1 MDVRALDVV
10 GNPELRETLLL
21 VRARPQPV
29 SIREVAAATGVHHN
43 VARRRLER
51 LTEAGLLTTRFERPS
66 GRTGPGAGR
75 PAKVYSPA
83 VETSTIEF
91 PERRYAELVGLLADG
106 VSKRRLREV
115 GIRFG
120 TALAA
125 RAGIE
130 RSPDRRAALTDLC
143 TAVSKL
149 GFQAR
154 LVHVEDGRAE
164 IVTPTCPLRP
174 LVVVNPVVAEIDHAM
189 WRGLAACAVD
199 DLGVED
205 VCCETHDCLEPGSPC
220 RIVLRLR
227 SQTLGTDA
235 S

>member
-1 MDVRALDVV
+1 MCALDVI
-10 GNPELRETLLL
+10 GDPELRETLLL
-21 VRARPQPV
+21 VRARPRPV
-29 SIREVAAATGVHHN
+29 SIREVAAAANVHRN

-51 LTEAGLLTTRFERPS
+51 LTEAGLLTARFERPS

-83 VETSTIEF
+83 VETSAIEF

-120 TALAA
+120 TELAA

-130 RSPDRRAALTDLC
+130 RSPDRGAALAGLC

-154 LVHVEDGRAE
+154 LASVEDGRAE

-189 WRGLAACAVD
+189 WRGLVACAVD

-205 VCCETHDCLEPGSPC
+205 VCCETHGCLEPGSPC

-227 SQTLGTDA
+227 RPTLGTDA